1 MLIEQKFTKRPRSLR
16 EVSLEVLAG
25 RDYASSMK
33 EFLDE
38 VILVAKA
45 PDTRYGFYQIPRSY
59 IEDSPIHLKNKTQI
73 VHLAGLAENLALLAG
88 LQPPEWTE
96 EAIYFLK
103 EPIFF
108 GGPNIREH
116 IINETDS
123 AYRRRLLFCGPS
135 LTKLF
140 LMKPRPEA

>member
-1 MLIEQKFTKRPRSLR
+1 MLIEKKFTKRPRSLR
-16 EVSLEVLAG
+16 EVSLEVLSG

-38 VILVAKA
+38 LILVAKA
-45 PDTRYGFYQIPRSY
+45 PDTRDGFYQIPHSF
-59 IEDSPIHLKNKTQI
+59 IEDAPFHIESKMQM

-96 EAIYFLK
+96 EDIYFLK

-108 GGPNIREH
+108 GGPNSREH
-116 IINETDS
+116 IINETGS
-123 AYRRRLLFCGPS
+123 AYRRRLLFCGSS
-135 LTKLF
+135 LSKLF
-140 LMKPRPEA
+140 KMKPRPAS